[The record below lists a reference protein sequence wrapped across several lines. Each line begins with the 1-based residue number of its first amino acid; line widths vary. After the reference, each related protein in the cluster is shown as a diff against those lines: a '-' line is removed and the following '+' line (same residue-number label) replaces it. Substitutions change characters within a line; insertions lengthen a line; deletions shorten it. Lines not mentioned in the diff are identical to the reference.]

1 LDSTLSNLG
10 HRSSESDDRAESDAQ
25 VVVRSLIEIDLVAGL
40 QAESYW
46 TQGGFYAGTGVQR
59 GVQVRRTEIQDRA
72 HDVDVGEQAGAEAE
86 INESGFHRGERVK
99 MAFAPDQRGAKES
112 VSDADGSAL
121 NSGYIA
127 SDDVAVR
134 FIEVESVV
142 VGEFAFKHDIL
153 MNAET
158 DSRTH
163 TKVVGAGLR
172 DVERIQKNPH
182 LDSLL
187 SEREA
192 GQQE

>member
-1 LDSTLSNLG
+1 M
-10 HRSSESDDRAESDAQ
+10 
-25 VVVRSLIEIDLVAGL
+25 RSLIEIDLVAGL

-46 TQGGFYAGTGVQR
+46 AQGGFDAGTGVQR
-59 GVQVRRTEIQDRA
+59 GVQVRCTEIQDRA

-86 INESGFHRGERVK
+86 INESDFHRSERVK

-127 SDDVAVR
+127 GDDVAVR
-134 FIEVESVV
+134 FVEVESVV
-142 VGEFAFKHDIL
+142 VGEFAFEHDIL
-153 MNAET
+153 MNAEA
-158 DSRTH
+158 DSRAQA
-163 TKVVGAGLR
+163 KVVGAGLR

-192 GQQE
+192 GEQ